1 MAIMMGKLYA
11 ALRKADV
18 PDEDAIAAAEE
29 VAAFEN
35 RRSKIEG
42 DLNLLK
48 WMVGF
53 SLAMHI
59 ATLGLVLRLLSVA
72 H

>member
-1 MAIMMGKLYA
+1 MAVMMGKLYA
-11 ALRKADV
+11 ALRKANV

-35 RRSKIEG
+35 RLSKIEG
-42 DLNLLK
+42 DLNLVK

-53 SLAMHI
+53 SLAMNI
-59 ATLGLVLRLLSVA
+59 AILGLVLRLLSMA
-72 H
+72 Q

>member
-11 ALRKADV
+11 ALRKANI
-18 PDEDAIAAAEE
+18 PDDDAIAAAEE
-29 VAAFEN
+29 VAAFVN
-35 RRSKIEG
+35 RLSKIEG
-42 DLNLLK
+42 DLNLVK

-53 SLAMHI
+53 SLAMNI
-59 ATLGLVLRLLSVA
+59 AILGLVFRLLSMA

>member
-1 MAIMMGKLYA
+1 MMGKLYA

-35 RRSKIEG
+35 RLSKSKIEG
-42 DLNLLK
+42 DLGLVK

-53 SLAMHI
+53 SLAMNVAI
-59 ATLGLVLRLLSVA
+59 LGLVLRLLSIT